1 MKRFIDLLLC
11 IIALVILLIPLIL
24 IAIFVR
30 CSSKGPAIYWS
41 KRVGL
46 DNTIFLM
53 PKFRTMKQ
61 EAPQI
66 ATSIMKN
73 QVNYVTSF
81 GKLLRKLSLDEIPQ
95 IYSILKGDMNF
106 IGPRPALFNQYDL
119 IKLRND
125 KGINK
130 MLPGVTG
137 WAQVNGRDEISI
149 EKKVE
154 YECEYT
160 LKKSVIFDFYIII
173 LTFIRV
179 FLSRN
184 ISH

>member
-1 MKRFIDLLLC
+1 
-11 IIALVILLIPLIL
+11 
-24 IAIFVR
+24 
-30 CSSKGPAIYWS
+30 
-41 KRVGL
+41 
-46 DNTIFLM
+46 M
-53 PKFRTMKQ
+53 PKFRTMSQ
-61 EAPQI
+61 EAPQV
-66 ATSIMKN
+66 ASSIMKN
-73 QVNYVTSF
+73 QKNYVTSF

-95 IYSILKGDMNF
+95 LYSILKGDMNF

-130 MLPGVTG
+130 ILPGITG

-149 EKKVE
+149 QKKVE
-154 YECEYT
+154 YECEYI
-160 LKKSVIFDFYIII
+160 LKKSITFNSYILI

>member
-1 MKRFIDLLLC
+1 MFRLSKIIICIILLLS
-11 IIALVILLIPLIL
+11 LTFPILLILIG
-24 IAIFVR
+24 IKV
-30 CSSKGPAIYWS
+30 SSKGPVIYWS
-41 KRVGL
+41 KRVGVN
-46 DNTIFLM
+46 NTIFLM